1 MALIIPPAYA
11 DTIELSNGK
20 TMEGTF
26 IGREGDTIKFES
38 GGINMSFEAKDVKN
52 IAMGSTKPAQSQ
64 GVKQAS
70 TAVMPAG
77 SSVTIRL
84 TDTLDS
90 GKHATGHKFTA
101 VLEGSLVT
109 DGVTV
114 VQAGSK
120 VYGVISEAVKAR
132 RIAGNAK
139 LMIALTDI
147 NIDGQIRPVS
157 TGIINATTQATAAS
171 SAGKAVRGAAIGALA
186 NGSSG
191 ARTGARVGAG
201 AAILSGGNQ
210 VVIPAGT
217 LLDFKLSQPLAKK

>member
-1 MALIIPPAYA
+1 MTLIFPLAYA

-26 IGREGDTIKFES
+26 IGREGDTIKFEVD
-38 GGINMSFEAKDVKN
+38 GINMSFEAKDVKN
-52 IAMGSTKPAQSQ
+52 IAMGSIKPAQSQ
-64 GVKQAS
+64 VVKQAG

-84 TDTLDS
+84 SDALDS

-101 VLEGSLVT
+101 LLEGSLVA
-109 DGVTV
+109 DGITV

-132 RIAGNAK
+132 RVAGNAK

-147 NIDGQIRPVS
+147 NIDGQIIPVS
-157 TGIINATTQATAAS
+157 TDVINAITQATAAS
-171 SAGKAVRGAAIGALA
+171 SAGKVARGAAIGALA
-186 NGSSG
+186 DGSSG
-191 ARTGARVGAG
+191 ARTGAKVGAG

-217 LLDFKLSQPLAKK
+217 LLDFKLSQPLEKK